1 MEKLAAVV
9 SCDNCPYL
17 TGLWLIPGF
26 PCSPVVK
33 NLPAAQETRE
43 MWVQSLHWEDA
54 MKKEMEEDSK
64 EAGVALLVERSE

>member
-17 TGLWLIPGF
+17 TGLSLIPGF

-33 NLPAAQETRE
+33 HLPATQETWE
-43 MWVQSLHWEDA
+43 VWVQSLHWEDPL
-54 MKKEMEEDSK
+54 KQEMEEDSK
-64 EAGVALLVERSE
+64 EAGVTLLVERSE